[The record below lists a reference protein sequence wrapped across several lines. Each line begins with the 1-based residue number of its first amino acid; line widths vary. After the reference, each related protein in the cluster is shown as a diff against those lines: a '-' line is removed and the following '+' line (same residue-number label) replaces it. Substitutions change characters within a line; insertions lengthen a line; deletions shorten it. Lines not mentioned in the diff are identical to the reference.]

1 MHEQY
6 VARTRRQLLLYHYCS
21 EYPAFFM
28 SQCDDNTNVLL
39 CNCEASLH
47 SVPAGSVKELV
58 AQLAGQGLDKVQRTS
73 RNADYSVRQRSFAQG
88 TAVKTTITRGSIMRR
103 HHRLMAAL
111 AALILGGCATAF
123 TPPSADQRNSLAPT
137 GTLRA
142 GILLTTSL
150 QVTKDTA
157 SGELKGVS
165 VDLGKELAR
174 RLGVPFTPVG
184 YTSITALIE
193 GARLGQWDVA
203 YFVVDPS
210 REKDVDYAAPHMEAE
225 VGYLV
230 RPGSN
235 IKTLTDVDAPGI
247 RVAVASKG
255 GPDLFLS
262 SHLKRAELVRGD
274 GVPAAVEMLKSGK
287 ADALAANKATMY
299 VEAELIPGSR
309 VLDGRISVV
318 QYGMAT
324 AMGRGPG
331 NAYVRK
337 FLEEAKATG
346 FIKSLIE
353 RAGLRGVVA
362 AP

>member
-1 MHEQY
+1 M
-6 VARTRRQLLLYHYCS
+6 C
-21 EYPAFFM
+21 
-28 SQCDDNTNVLL
+28 
-39 CNCEASLH
+39 
-47 SVPAGSVKELV
+47 
-58 AQLAGQGLDKVQRTS
+58 
-73 RNADYSVRQRSFAQG
+73 RN
-88 TAVKTTITRGSIMRR
+88 
-103 HHRLMAAL
+103 HWLMAAL
-111 AALILGGCATAF
+111 AGLMLGGCATAF
-123 TPPSADQRNSLAPT
+123 TPPSAEQRNSLAPT

-150 QVTKDTA
+150 QVTKDTP

-174 RLGVPFTPVG
+174 RLRVPFTPVG

-230 RPGSN
+230 RPGSG
-235 IKTLTDVDAPGI
+235 IKTLADVDAPGI
-247 RVAVASKG
+247 RVTVASKG

-262 SHLKRAELVRGD
+262 SNLKRAELVRGD

-287 ADALAANKATMY
+287 ADAFAANKATLF
-299 VEAELIPGSR
+299 VESELIPGSR

-324 AMGRGPG
+324 AKGRGPG

-346 FIKSLIE
+346 FIKSSIE